1 MVNLPNDDNE
11 CFRWCHIRYLNPQE
25 KDPQRIKKSDKE
37 ILLQL
42 DYEGIEFPVSVKDY
56 SKSEWK
62 NTTNILNVFG
72 YEKKSAPRIGV

>member
-56 SKSEWK
+56 SKFEWK
-62 NTTNILNVFG
+62 NTTNINAFG